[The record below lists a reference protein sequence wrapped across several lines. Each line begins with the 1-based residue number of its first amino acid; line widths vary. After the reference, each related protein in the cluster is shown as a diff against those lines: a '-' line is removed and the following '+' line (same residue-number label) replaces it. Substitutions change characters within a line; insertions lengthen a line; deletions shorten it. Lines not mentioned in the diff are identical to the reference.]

1 LGLGLLYG
9 IIEDNMTDS
18 ENKSLNE
25 IYRLISD
32 FKADT
37 KELIRDLK
45 DDNRDLKEEIKDLKN
60 EIEELSDLISSATED
75 DSPETMIDKAMA
87 LAERQPELASKLID
101 KFGDKI
107 GVFIDSLS
115 PNVLSGGE

>member
-1 LGLGLLYG
+1 
-9 IIEDNMTDS
+9 MTDA

-25 IYRLISD
+25 IYRLMSD

-37 KELIRDLK
+37 KDLIRDLK
-45 DDNRDLKEEIKDLKN
+45 DDNRDLKDEIKDLKS
-60 EIEELSDLISSATED
+60 EIEELSALIKAELDGGEEPAS
-75 DSPETMIDKAMA
+75 ILDKAVA

-107 GVFIDSLS
+107 GLFIDGLS
-115 PNVLSGGE
+115 PNILSGGE